1 MITYYRALS
10 VEVKRLPDGAV
21 YFTFRD
27 EQGGPVVVSLHA
39 GPACYL
45 ATELKAFTHKP
56 WSNGNVSEE

>member
-21 YFTFRD
+21 NLTFRD

-39 GPACYL
+39 GLACYL
-45 ATELKAFTHKP
+45 ATELKTLIHKP
-56 WSNGNVSEE
+56 WSNGNVSEK